1 MARKKN
7 PFALACTLWVYPDF
21 SPVERGEIEPPW
33 VNHDDVDFEP
43 LRAELS
49 ELLSYGDGAHVRIA
63 NDTIDQV
70 TLQTREMLEPDTIR
84 CADFCETLLT
94 ESHSQHGDIID
105 VRKAWS
111 GFHYLDDR
119 TNAPPPIIIPF
130 VAEGADFE
138 SVMLTVH
145 QARLL
150 LRIPSAR
157 NVWELGRPTNP
168 DDDLGQL
175 PKALRDTL
183 SKQFGITY
191 QEHVM
196 LDAPAM
202 HPRPHWLKSS

>member
-1 MARKKN
+1 
-7 PFALACTLWVYPDF
+7 
-21 SPVERGEIEPPW
+21 

-43 LRAELS
+43 LRSELS

-70 TLQTREMLEPDTIR
+70 TVQTREMLEPDTIR
-84 CADFCETLLT
+84 CADFCEALLT
-94 ESHSQHGDIID
+94 ASHSQHGNIID
-105 VRKAWS
+105 VRKAWR

-157 NVWELGRPTNP
+157 NVWAVGRPKIPTM
-168 DDDLGQL
+168 
-175 PKALRDTL
+175 TL
-183 SKQFGITY
+183 ANFRK
-191 QEHVM
+191 
-196 LDAPAM
+196 
-202 HPRPHWLKSS
+202 R